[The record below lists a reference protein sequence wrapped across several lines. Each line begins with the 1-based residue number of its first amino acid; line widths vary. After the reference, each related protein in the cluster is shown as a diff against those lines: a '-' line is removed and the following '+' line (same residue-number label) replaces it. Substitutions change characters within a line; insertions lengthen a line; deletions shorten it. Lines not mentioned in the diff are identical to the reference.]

1 MIQKFKF
8 RSKNSRA
15 KQARLLSQTFNET
28 ERIKEYIEERMNPF
42 KVEVS
47 KIYAECSK
55 IFTDDTNYQQGI
67 VVKTI
72 KSMQSMHESILKK
85 YSLLKVSN
93 KKNEA
98 QLDSQLKLNKHL
110 EETLS
115 STIRDKDDSYIQLKS
130 EIRVLEQKLEDTQV
144 KLNSNI
150 NDETEVEK
158 E

>member
-1 MIQKFKF
+1 
-8 RSKNSRA
+8 
-15 KQARLLSQTFNET
+15 
-28 ERIKEYIEERMNPF
+28 MNPF

-47 KIYAECSK
+47 KIYDECSK